1 MEISGMLLT
10 LKMEAKTKG
19 KKKKMI
25 RKIKDRTR
33 SWKNFKNPN
42 VLKVVKADTPS
53 IKQELQAMKNMKE
66 LLEIKKLWR
75 IMLRNISKSK

>member
-1 MEISGMLLT
+1 MLLT
-10 LKMEAKTKG
+10 LKMEAKTKEK

-33 SWKNFKNPN
+33 SWKDFKNPN

>member
-33 SWKNFKNPN
+33 SWKNFKNLN
-42 VLKVVKADTPS
+42 ILKVVKADTPS

-66 LLEIKKLWR
+66 LLEIK
-75 IMLRNISKSK
+75 SSEG

>member
-19 KKKKMI
+19 KKKMI

-33 SWKNFKNPN
+33 SWKNFKNLN
-42 VLKVVKADTPS
+42 ILKVVKADTPS

-66 LLEIKKLWR
+66 LLEIK
-75 IMLRNISKSK
+75 SSEG